1 MAAPHAENSTATT
14 RSAPSTDSELLDRF
28 RPVFERIAEG
38 ALDRETSRRIPLEEG
53 RWLSDAGFG
62 ALRVPRELGGS
73 GATLRQLFLLL
84 IELGAAESNLVQ
96 ALRVHF
102 RFTEDR
108 WRERDTERGRV
119 WLERIGSGAIVGNA
133 STERS
138 GNVRGRTN
146 TTLRR
151 DGDTLVLNGVKYYST
166 GSLYADYISVAVV
179 DEGGKRVTALV
190 RSDSPGVQLLDDY
203 TGFGQRGSASGT
215 SIFTDVAVDDAD
227 VIPTEQVY
235 AGQLAIVQLVHLATL
250 SGIVHRAVEETAGF
264 VRRRR
269 RSYSQASADL
279 PREDPQIQQVLGRA
293 EASAYATKQIVLGVA
308 DALDR
313 AVDARYALRTGPSE
327 NRTPAAESEIRELE
341 LQAELDVYRAQTTVI
356 DLALRAT
363 TEIFEV
369 GGASALDESLH
380 LDRHWR
386 NARTLAS
393 HNPVI
398 YRERQLGDY
407 VLNGTEPFHLPSVG
421 EAPSVAAGSTPAL
434 SVVSDRKS

>member
-1 MAAPHAENSTATT
+1 MTT
-14 RSAPSTDSELLDRF
+14 PTDTELLDRF
-28 RPVFERIAEG
+28 RPVFDRIAEG
-38 ALDRETSRRIPLEEG
+38 ALDRETTRRIPLDEAALL
-53 RWLSDAGFG
+53 RDLGFG

-73 GATLRQLFLLL
+73 GASLRQLFGLL

-108 WRERDTERGRV
+108 LRERDTERGER
-119 WLERIGSGAIVGNA
+119 WLRRIAEGAIVGNA
-133 STERS
+133 SSERE

-146 TTLRR
+146 TTLIA
-151 DGDTLVLNGVKYYST
+151 DGTRLLLNGTKYYST

-179 DEGGKRVTALV
+179 DDGGQRVTALV
-190 RSDSPGVQLLDDY
+190 RADAPGVTLLDDY
-203 TGFGQRGSASGT
+203 SGFGQRTSASGT
-215 SIFTDVAVDDAD
+215 SVFTDTEVAAAD

-250 SGIVHRAVEETAGF
+250 AGILRRAVDETAGF

-279 PREDPQIQQVLGRA
+279 PREDPQVQQVLGRVDA
-293 EASAYATKQIVLGVA
+293 AAHATRHIVLGVA
-308 DALDR
+308 AALDR
-313 AVDARYALRTGPSE
+313 AADARFALRTAVPAD
-327 NRTPAAESEIRELE
+327 RDAAAEAAVHTLELDAELE
-341 LQAELDVYRAQTTVI
+341 VYRAQTVVI
-356 DLALRAT
+356 DTVLRAT

-407 VLNGTEPFHLPSVG
+407 LLNDAEPLNQPSVG
-421 EAPSVAAGSTPAL
+421 IAPRLLATADTGGEGAA
-434 SVVSDRKS
+434 

>member
-1 MAAPHAENSTATT
+1 MPVSHPAPHRDSGPATD
-14 RSAPSTDSELLDRF
+14 AQLLERF
-28 RPVFERIAEG
+28 RPVFERIADG
-38 ALDRETSRRIPLEEG
+38 AVDRETSRRLPLDEA
-53 RWLSDAGFG
+53 RWLSEAGFG
-62 ALRVPRELGGS
+62 ALRVPTELGGS
-73 GATLRQLFLLL
+73 GVTLRQLFLLL

-108 WRERDTERGRV
+108 WRERDTERGRR
-119 WLERIGSGAIVGNA
+119 WLERIGAGAIVGNA
-133 STERS
+133 STERG

-151 DGDTLVLNGVKYYST
+151 NGDTLVLNGVKYYST
-166 GSLYADYISVAVV
+166 GSLYSDYISVAVV
-179 DEGGKRVTALV
+179 DEGGERVTALV
-190 RSDSPGVQLLDDY
+190 RSDAPGVQLLDDY
-203 TGFGQRGSASGT
+203 TGFGQRASASGT
-215 SIFTDVAVDDAD
+215 SIFTDVAVDDDD
-227 VIPTEQVY
+227 VIPVQQVY

-250 SGIVHRAVEETAGF
+250 SGIVRRAVDETASF

-279 PREDPQIQQVLGRA
+279 PREDPQIQQVLGRVDA
-293 EASAYATKQIVLGVA
+293 AAHAAQQIVLGVA
-308 DALDR
+308 SALDR
-313 AVDARYALRTGPSE
+313 AVDARFVLRTAAPE
-327 NRTPAAESEIRELE
+327 QRTPAAESELRELE
-341 LQAELDVYRAQTTVI
+341 VQAELDVYRAQTTVI
-356 DLALRAT
+356 DLVLRAT

-421 EAPSVAAGSTPAL
+421 EAPGLFVAESDGGPTL
-434 SVVSDRKS
+434 SIVQS

>member
-1 MAAPHAENSTATT
+1 MASPHVVPTGDS
-14 RSAPSTDSELLDRF
+14 SPPSDAHLLHRY
-28 RPVFERIAEG
+28 RPIFERISEG
-38 ALDRETSRRIPLEEG
+38 ALDREASRRLPLEEA

-62 ALRVPRELGGS
+62 ALRVPVELGGS
-73 GATLRQLFLLL
+73 GASLRQLFGLL
-84 IELGAAESNLVQ
+84 IELGSAESNLVQ

-108 WRERDTERGRV
+108 WRERETARGKQ
-119 WLERIGSGAIVGNA
+119 WLERIGAGAIVGNA

-151 DGDTLVLNGVKYYST
+151 EGDTLVLNGVKYYST
-166 GSLYADYISVAVV
+166 GSLYSDYISVAVV
-179 DEGGKRVTALV
+179 DESGKRVTALV
-190 RSDSPGVQLLDDY
+190 RSDAPGVQLLDDY
-203 TGFGQRGSASGT
+203 TGFGQRASASGT
-215 SIFTDVAVDDAD
+215 SIFTDVAVDDDA
-227 VIPTEQVY
+227 VIKVEQVY
-235 AGQLAIVQLVHLATL
+235 AGQLAIVQLIHLATL
-250 SGIVHRAVEETAGF
+250 SGIVRRAVDETASF

-279 PREDPQIQQVLGRA
+279 PREDPQIQQVLGKVDA
-293 EASAYATKQIVLGVA
+293 VAHATRQIVLGAA

-313 AVDARYALRTGPSE
+313 ASDARYALRVSSDE
-327 NRTPAAESEIRELE
+327 DRTPAAESELRELE
-341 LQAELDVYRAQTTVI
+341 LAAELDVYRAQTTVI
-356 DLALRAT
+356 ELALRAT
-363 TEIFEV
+363 TEVFEV

-407 VLNGTEPFHLPSVG
+407 VLNGTEPLHVPSVG
-421 EAPSVAAGSTPAL
+421 EAPSLFAKDAEGGPSLTIVGS
-434 SVVSDRKS
+434 

>member
-1 MAAPHAENSTATT
+1 MSAQNTNGVTGADAAAV
-14 RSAPSTDSELLDRF
+14 TDTELLERF
-28 RPVFERIAEG
+28 RPVFDRIAEG
-38 ALDRETSRRIPLEEG
+38 ALDRETTRRIPLEEAG
-53 RWLSDAGFG
+53 WLRDRGFG

-108 WRERDTERGRV
+108 WRERDTERGQL
-119 WLERIGSGAIVGNA
+119 WLRRIGEGAIVGNA
-133 STERS
+133 SSERS
-138 GNVRGRTN
+138 GNVRGQTN
-146 TTLRR
+146 TTLRKQ
-151 DGDTLVLNGVKYYST
+151 GDKLLLNGVKYYST
-166 GSLYADYISVAVV
+166 GSLYSDYISVAVV
-179 DEGGKRVTALV
+179 RDDGERVTALV
-190 RSDSPGVQLLDDY
+190 PSTAEGVQLLDDY
-203 TGFGQRGSASGT
+203 SGFGQRTSASGT
-215 SIFTDVAVDDAD
+215 STFTDVEVDPDAVIAFDR
-227 VIPTEQVY
+227 VF
-235 AGQLAIVQLVHLATL
+235 AGQVAIVQLVHLATL
-250 SGIVHRAVEETAGF
+250 AGIVRRAVDETAGF

-279 PREDPQIQQVLGRA
+279 PREDPQVQQVLGRA
-293 EASAYATKQIVLGVA
+293 DAVAHAAAEIVLGVA
-308 DALDR
+308 AALDR
-313 AVDARYALRTGPSE
+313 ASDARFALRTAARE
-327 NRTPAAESEIRELE
+327 QRTPEAEARVRALE
-341 LQAELDVYRAQTTVI
+341 LDAELNVYRAQTTVI
-356 DLALRAT
+356 DLVLRTT

-407 VLNGTEPFHLPSVG
+407 LLNGTEPLNQPSVG
-421 EAPSVAAGSTPAL
+421 EAPGLAPAADDSAPAL
-434 SVVSDRKS
+434 VVVS